1 MCFPSM
7 AFFMVLILILQQKND
22 NPDLPFYFTL
32 SFFCCFRNTNSL
44 LGKHSTAGC
53 FCLIKSKRSRIFG
66 IFFKKKAL
74 HNCIICAVR
83 LWLEQLDSNQRN
95 DGVKVRC
102 LTTWLYPNDIYS
114 IIAKIRQSVNR
125 ETQFYNLDTKET
137 ALKAPENFEK
147 LEVD

>member
-1 MCFPSM
+1 MSNCSSQ
-7 AFFMVLILILQQKND
+7 AW
-22 NPDLPFYFTL
+22 
-32 SFFCCFRNTNSL
+32 
-44 LGKHSTAGC
+44 LGW
-53 FCLIKSKRSRIFG
+53 R
-66 IFFKKKAL
+66 
-74 HNCIICAVR
+74 
-83 LWLEQLDSNQRN
+83 DSNARN

>member
-1 MCFPSM
+1 MIIKKTVEINGFK
-7 AFFMVLILILQQKND
+7 V
-22 NPDLPFYFTL
+22 
-32 SFFCCFRNTNSL
+32 
-44 LGKHSTAGC
+44 AGAA
-53 FCLIKSKRSRIFG
+53 G
-66 IFFKKKAL
+66 
-74 HNCIICAVR
+74 
-83 LWLEQLDSNQRN
+83 LEPAN

>member
-1 MCFPSM
+1 MQPKLHLLYPL
-7 AFFMVLILILQQKND
+7 AGAGGIE
-22 NPDLPFYFTL
+22 PP
-32 SFFCCFRNTNSL
+32 RN
-44 LGKHSTAGC
+44 
-53 FCLIKSKRSRIFG
+53 
-66 IFFKKKAL
+66 
-74 HNCIICAVR
+74 
-83 LWLEQLDSNQRN
+83 
-95 DGVKVRC
+95 GVKVRC